1 MLSDV
6 CCAASALVD
15 SVGVVV
21 GGFRRRRLLAVFAAF
36 AYGPYV
42 DIVLSV
48 RVGLS
53 VCVGLML
60 VSVCL

>member
-1 MLSDV
+1 M
-6 CCAASALVD
+6 CCAVSALVD

-21 GGFRRRRLLAVFAAF
+21 GGFRRRRLLAVLSAF
-36 AYGPYV
+36 TYGPYV

-53 VCVGLML
+53 VCLGLIL
-60 VSVCL
+60 VSVC